1 MYIAFYLRMTYI
13 VCTTEQGF
21 DLWSCKSLCLL
32 YFILPVNLGKR
43 KKLVLSLWSQPLLY
57 LLISLFINLSSWKKM
72 AITLIPCFVSH
83 SWTRDLVENIDFLML
98 QHCSLLFW
106 IGGTILVLGAE
117 FRIQNSELI
126 NDVKDDRNL
135 MAENASIIHPC
146 TFWGFSFQ
154 SLPATRTQFLWKRT
168 ERLVNLLLEWM
179 AQ

>member
-1 MYIAFYLRMTYI
+1 
-13 VCTTEQGF
+13 
-21 DLWSCKSLCLL
+21 
-32 YFILPVNLGKR
+32 
-43 KKLVLSLWSQPLLY
+43 
-57 LLISLFINLSSWKKM
+57 M

-135 MAENASIIHPC
+135 MAENA
-146 TFWGFSFQ
+146 
-154 SLPATRTQFLWKRT
+154 K
-168 ERLVNLLLEWM
+168 M
-179 AQ
+179 AVPYHDYRPKQNGN

>member
-1 MYIAFYLRMTYI
+1 MVQAHVHSILPKDDLHCMHNRAGFWFVIVQVSVPIVFYLT
-13 VCTTEQGF
+13 CQL
-21 DLWSCKSLCLL
+21 D
-32 YFILPVNLGKR
+32 
-43 KKLVLSLWSQPLLY
+43 LVLSLWSQPLLY

>member
-1 MYIAFYLRMTYI
+1 
-13 VCTTEQGF
+13 
-21 DLWSCKSLCLL
+21 
-32 YFILPVNLGKR
+32 
-43 KKLVLSLWSQPLLY
+43 
-57 LLISLFINLSSWKKM
+57 M

-135 MAENASIIHPC
+135 MAENASIVHPC
-146 TFWGFSFQ
+146 TF
-154 SLPATRTQFLWKRT
+154 
-168 ERLVNLLLEWM
+168 
-179 AQ
+179 